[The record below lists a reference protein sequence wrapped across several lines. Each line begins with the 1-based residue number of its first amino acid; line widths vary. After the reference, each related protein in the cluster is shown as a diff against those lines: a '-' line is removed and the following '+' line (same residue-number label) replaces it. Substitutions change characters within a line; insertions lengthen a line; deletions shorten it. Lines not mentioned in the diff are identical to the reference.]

1 MIGPELCAT
10 NKNFSGFSHPKP
22 QTQRQPI
29 QASTVHFHVIAI
41 VPKTLVLLKY
51 SLIKLRCTCYT
62 NPLRSA
68 FPTFYC
74 LSLK

>member
-51 SLIKLRCTCYT
+51 SLIKL
-62 NPLRSA
+62 
-68 FPTFYC
+68 
-74 LSLK
+74 